1 MWNST
6 RMRLTVFATVVFS
19 FLLSACSEMP
29 APFARK
35 DNTPRSD
42 KDASFDPPN
51 QYPEWAY
58 NQPSYVK
65 PAAELT
71 PEVKARPNDPLH
83 YFTREKVVMIRRPAG
98 YTPEEVP
105 QVALYW
111 TDNNGFHWHKAGYFG
126 REQTFFPFEV
136 EEDGDYGIR
145 FIGPGQEPAK
155 ETPAFPERVYHV
167 DTTPPEVEVF
177 IEPEQTWYT
186 PGQTITISWTAKDY
200 HLIENP
206 VTISMAMDFT
216 SDDHKPIEV
225 QRDLADSGSIS
236 YEIPS
241 EAVDHEI
248 RFRVEAMDRA
258 ANLGLAY
265 SYALQVVSDLGEP
278 KAVEPA
284 GTEMTKSGSGTGDF
298 TLPEDASSR
307 ATPRAG
313 REPDGD
319 LVPQTHE
326 SLAKVHR
333 GPMTT
338 EIRNDVLDDSAA
350 GGMADAGSAK
360 ATRREPTS
368 AVIANQPSEI
378 AAAPATASHSTAA
391 PVEQPASSDTNKTLP
406 SERRAPL
413 ADEDDPLAV
422 DLTLNDLRRSAML
435 AAGDPT
441 HGNGLLVPLPAT
453 VAMQKQADPR
463 WSIAHPWRL
472 LGNVA
477 DSTAKVVWSLP
488 RPRFTGDIARFIE
501 TYVAS
506 DDPRLRPVADPV
518 NEQPSVAGIQDSGD
532 TGETVIVPR

>member
-1 MWNST
+1 MWNSS
-6 RMRLTVFATVVFS
+6 RMRLAVLATVVFS
-19 FLLSACSEMP
+19 FFLGACSGLP

-35 DNTPRSD
+35 DKTPRSD

-58 NQPSYVK
+58 NQPNYVK

-167 DTTPPEVEVF
+167 DTSPPEVEVF

-200 HLIENP
+200 HLIENS

-216 SDDHKPIEV
+216 ADDHKPIEV
-225 QRDLADSGSIS
+225 QRDLADAGSIS

-278 KAVEPA
+278 KAEEPA
-284 GTEMTKSGSGTGDF
+284 GTEMTQGGDGSGEF
-298 TLPEDASSR
+298 ALPEDASSR
-307 ATPRAG
+307 ATPRDG
-313 REPDGD
+313 REPLGD
-319 LVPQTHE
+319 LAPQTPE

-338 EIRNDVLDDSAA
+338 EIRNDVLDDSAT
-350 GGMADAGSAK
+350 GGMADARSAK
-360 ATRREPTS
+360 ATRREPSS
-368 AVIANQPSEI
+368 AVIANQSIEI
-378 AAAPATASHSTAA
+378 DAAPAAAQRTAPPADQVAA
-391 PVEQPASSDTNKTLP
+391 NDRNTSPLPARIAPPAS
-406 SERRAPL
+406 
-413 ADEDDPLAV
+413 EDDPLAV

-441 HGNGLLVPLPAT
+441 HGNGLLIPMPAT
-453 VAMQKQADPR
+453 VAQQKQADSR

-477 DSTAKVVWSLP
+477 DSTTKVVWSLP
-488 RPRFTGDIARFIE
+488 RPRFTGDIAKFIE
-501 TYVAS
+501 SYVAS
-506 DDPRLRPVADPV
+506 DDPRLRPVAEPV

-532 TGETVIVPR
+532 PSETVIVPR

>member
-1 MWNST
+1 MWNSS
-6 RMRLTVFATVVFS
+6 RMRLAVFATVVFS

-35 DNTPRSD
+35 DKTPRSD

-58 NQPSYVK
+58 NQQSYVK

-167 DTTPPEVEVF
+167 DTAPPEVEVF

-216 SDDHKPIEV
+216 ADDHKPIEV

-278 KAVEPA
+278 KTEEPA

-307 ATPRAG
+307 ATPRDG
-313 REPDGD
+313 REPLGD
-319 LVPQTHE
+319 LSPQTHE

-338 EIRNDVLDDSAA
+338 EIRNDVLEDAA
-350 GGMADAGSAK
+350 PGGMGDTRIAK
-360 ATRREPTS
+360 ATRREPS
-368 AVIANQPSEI
+368 PAVIANQPIEI
-378 AAAPATASHSTAA
+378 AATSAAVKSTA
-391 PVEQPASSDTNKTLP
+391 PPAGGDTNESL
-406 SERRAPL
+406 SSARRAPL
-413 ADEDDPLAV
+413 PNEDDPLAV

-441 HGNGLLVPLPAT
+441 HGNGLLIPMPAT
-453 VAMQKQADPR
+453 VALQKQADPR

-477 DSTAKVVWSLP
+477 DSTTKVVWSLP
-488 RPRFTGDIARFIE
+488 RPRFTGDIAKFID
-501 TYVAS
+501 TYVAT
-506 DDPRLRPVADPV
+506 DDPRLRPVAEPV
-518 NEQPSVAGIQDSGD
+518 NEQPTVAGIQDPSD
-532 TGETVIVPR
+532 STETVDVPR

>member
-1 MWNST
+1 MWNSS
-6 RMRLTVFATVVFS
+6 RMRLAVFATVVFS
-19 FLLSACSEMP
+19 FLLSACSELP

-35 DNTPRSD
+35 DKTPRSD
-42 KDASFDPPN
+42 KDAPIDPPN

-58 NQPSYVK
+58 NQQSYVK

-167 DTTPPEVEVF
+167 DTSPPEVEVF

-206 VTISMAMDFT
+206 TTISMAMDFT
-216 SDDHKPIEV
+216 ADDHKPIEV
-225 QRDLADSGSIS
+225 QRDLADAGSIS

-278 KAVEPA
+278 KSEEPA
-284 GTEMTKSGSGTGDF
+284 GTEMTQGGDGSGEF
-298 TLPEDASSR
+298 ALPEDASSR
-307 ATPRAG
+307 ATPRDG
-313 REPDGD
+313 REPIGD
-319 LVPQTHE
+319 LTPQTHE

-338 EIRNDVLDDSAA
+338 EIRNEVLDDSAT
-350 GGMADAGSAK
+350 GGMTDTRSAK
-360 ATRREPTS
+360 ATRREAS
-368 AVIANQPSEI
+368 NAVIANQPIEI
-378 AAAPATASHSTAA
+378 GETPGTAEHTAS
-391 PVEQPASSDTNKTLP
+391 PAESDTNTSP
-406 SERRAPL
+406 ISARIVPPAT
-413 ADEDDPLAV
+413 EDDPLAV

-435 AAGDPT
+435 AAVDPT
-441 HGNGLLVPLPAT
+441 HGNGLLIPLPAT
-453 VAMQKQADPR
+453 VASQKQADPR
-463 WSIAHPWRL
+463 WNIAHPWRL

-477 DSTAKVVWSLP
+477 GSTASVVWSLP
-488 RPRFTGDIARFIE
+488 RPRFTGDIAKFIE

-506 DDPRLRPVADPV
+506 DDPRLRPVAEPV